1 VISWSSSLTGPFSAV
16 EQTEDVLRRT
26 EEATRQAELRAAVF
40 GALGTTD
47 YEALTVEE
55 VSKRIEG
62 LPADRLRKV
71 REYEKTHKDRETLI
85 GQLDRKI
92 RANNS

>member
-1 VISWSSSLTGPFSAV
+1 VLR
-16 EQTEDVLRRT
+16 QTEK
-26 EEATRQAELRAAVF
+26 ATRQEELRAAVF

-55 VSKRIEG
+55 VSRRIEG
-62 LPADRLRKV
+62 LPTDRLRKV
-71 REYEKTHKDRETLI
+71 GGYEKNNKDRETLI
-85 GQLDRKI
+85 GRIDRRI

>member
-1 VISWSSSLTGPFSAV
+1 MLR
-16 EQTEDVLRRT
+16 QTEK
-26 EEATRQAELRAAVF
+26 ATRQEELRAAVF

-62 LPADRLRKV
+62 LPAEQLRKV

-85 GQLDRKI
+85 AQIDRKM